1 MRAIFTKIL
10 FSVFL
15 LVIFSGC
22 IIVINQPSAEEKELV
37 EIQNSVGKEVKSLND
52 KILSGQYDYTQ
63 LQSYLAEAQ
72 SYLETAIKK
81 INDLKIPEKA
91 KAAYEKTKSY
101 LESLN
106 RNYQQLKQLFSDL
119 EALKQ
124 KGSELTATA
133 KAEIDK
139 QITNLKNTVNEVGSQ
154 LSRYAQSLQKLG
166 ADLMAQYNKGQ
177 TQQ

>member
-1 MRAIFTKIL
+1 MPKSRSPLSFGTFPAALSSSTSRPPRKRA
-10 FSVFL
+10 
-15 LVIFSGC
+15 
-22 IIVINQPSAEEKELV
+22 
-37 EIQNSVGKEVKSLND
+37 GKSKTASQRGKSLND
-52 KILSGQYDYTQ
+52 KILSGQYDYSQ

-101 LESLN
+101 LESLS

-124 KGSELTATA
+124 KGAELTAAA

-139 QITNLKNTVNEVGSQ
+139 QITNLKNTVSEVGSQ
-154 LSRYAQSLQKLG
+154 LNRYAQSLQKLG